1 MNLFIYQ
8 DCQKSNQDL
17 AHRWKLRGNGRKR
30 KPLLVQLLHYLLPAP
45 FLFHIMR
52 FLIKIFPSFL
62 ELGSTFSSKAV
73 ISALTC
79 TTEGFQV
86 YWQSREN
93 VYVKKCRILNS
104 TFFFFTEQIS
114 RWMSSFQIITTIS
127 SECNSSVIPPSLHIN
142 SVLAFILRCDLTER
156 C

>member
-62 ELGSTFSSKAV
+62 ERGSTFSSKAV

-79 TTEGFQV
+79 TTEGYQV

-93 VYVKKCRILNS
+93 VYMKKCRILNS
-104 TFFFFTEQIS
+104 TFFFLQS
-114 RWMSSFQIITTIS
+114 RFQD
-127 SECNSSVIPPSLHIN
+127 ECQVFKSLQQYLLSVIHQWYH
-142 SVLAFILRCDLTER
+142 LAYTLTV
-156 C
+156 CLPLFYDVI